1 MEFLPQI
8 MISGAQVG
16 CIYAMMALSYFIILS
31 ATGILNFAQGEW
43 MMLSAVFGVLMLAA
57 GLPYPLAVLAS
68 IAGAVLVAQF
78 FELIII
84 RPLQR
89 RHAEINVVVVA
100 LLGILVV
107 TRYTVGL
114 TFGRED
120 IPLPGPFE
128 PVPIILGSSAFIQ
141 PQTIVIYIVTAA
153 TFLAL
158 LLFLHETWLGR
169 SFRIAAIDPIGAQ
182 VVGVNLATIRFAS
195 FGIGAAI
202 AAILGW
208 LYAPLYA
215 AGYLIGHAPGIKGF
229 IALLIGGIASP
240 LGSLVG
246 GLTLGMFEVATAYY
260 IGSLW
265 SEGIGFAMLMV
276 FLVFWPSGILGGRAK
291 SR

>member
-8 MISGAQVG
+8 LISGAQVG

-43 MMLSAVFGVLMLAA
+43 MMLSAVFGVIFLTL
-57 GLPYPLAVLAS
+57 GLPYPLAVVVA
-68 IAGAVLVAQF
+68 IAGAVLIAQL
-78 FELIII
+78 FEVVII

-89 RHAEINVVVVA
+89 RKAEITILVVA

-114 TFGRED
+114 TFGREEV
-120 IPLPGPFE
+120 PLPGAFE
-128 PVPIILGSSAFIQ
+128 PTPIILGESTFIQ
-141 PQTIVIYIVTAA
+141 PQTIVIYAVTAA
-153 TFLAL
+153 TFLGL
-158 LLFLHETWLGR
+158 RFFLHHTWFGR

-182 VVGVNLATIRFAS
+182 VVGVNLGRIRFAS
-195 FGIGAAI
+195 FAIGAGI

-215 AGYLIGHAPGIKGF
+215 AGYLIGHAPGVKGF
-229 IALLIGGIASP
+229 IALLVGGVGSP
-240 LGSLVG
+240 WGSLAG
-246 GLTLGMFEVATAYY
+246 GMLLGIFEVAAAYY

-265 SEGIGFAMLMV
+265 SEGIGFAVLMV
-276 FLVFWPSGILGGRAK
+276 FLVFWPNGVLGGRLA
-291 SR
+291 RP

>member
-43 MMLSAVFGVLMLAA
+43 MMLSAVLGVVLLAL
-57 GLPYPLAVLAS
+57 GLPYPIAILVSVAATVAVC
-68 IAGAVLVAQF
+68 QF
-78 FELIII
+78 FEWSVI

-89 RHAEINVVVVA
+89 RNADMTILVVA

-107 TRYTVGL
+107 VRYSVGL

-120 IPLPGPFE
+120 VPIPGAFE
-128 PVPIILGSSAFIQ
+128 PTPIILGSSAFIQ
-141 PQTIVIYIVTAA
+141 PQTLVIYVATAL
-153 TFLAL
+153 TFGAL
-158 LLFLHETWLGR
+158 WLFLQRTWFGR

-182 VVGVNLATIRFAS
+182 VVGVNLARIRFSS
-195 FGIGAAI
+195 FAIGAAI

-215 AGYLIGHAPGIKGF
+215 AGYGIGAAPGVKGF
-229 IALLIGGIASP
+229 IALLVGGVGSP
-240 LGSLVG
+240 WGSLAG
-246 GLTLGMFEVATAYY
+246 GMLLGLFEVATAYY
-260 IGSLW
+260 VGSLW
-265 SEGIGFAMLMV
+265 SEGIGFALLMV
-276 FLVFWPSGILGGRAK
+276 FLIFWPSGLLGGMRG
-291 SR
+291 R